1 MIIKDGFKSYNSRQK
16 LNNFRLILVT
26 SLFWVLLDAF
36 LIFYLTDCSNT
47 KPSSDKLY
55 LNEMNK
61 KLIIEN
67 TNLKKELEKVRHDV
81 ANGRPLRNKNR
92 LNRATT
98 TVIKQ
103 DFLNKVKNWFAWD
116 SEATNPPS
124 WPGENGRAVQIPQ
137 NLKEESKKRFKEN
150 QFNILASDM
159 IALNRTVPDQRSYA
173 CKSVK
178 HDQELPNT
186 SIIIVYHNEGNS
198 TLLRGLT
205 SIVRNSPGHLLRE
218 IILVD
223 DASEG
228 RDYLHQALDTFA
240 KSLPV
245 QVKILRNAERMG
257 LMRSRLRG
265 AEAASGATMTF
276 LDAHIEAT
284 RGWLQ
289 PLLAEVKR
297 NRRSVACPVIDV
309 ISDETF
315 EYLTGSEMTYGGF
328 DSHFVFDWVPVPQ
341 RENQRRQHDYSRA
354 LRTPTMAG
362 GLFTI
367 ERQFFY
373 DIGAYDD
380 GMDVWGAENLE
391 MSFRIWMC
399 GGELLISP
407 CSHVGHVFRKQT
419 PYTFPGGTNRIIFKN
434 NRRLIDVWTDE
445 YAKYFHKIVPDLNLV
460 DAGDLSPRIELRK
473 RLECKSF
480 KWYLDNIYPEA
491 PLPKD
496 FYHVG
501 SVQNEKFNLC
511 LDTMNRKSG
520 GECGATACHGQ
531 GGNQIFEYSKAHNLV
546 SAGLCLDS
554 AMSAKP
560 VKLSNCQA
568 GSKSQQW
575 DYDNQSEQLRNRLT
589 SECLA
594 VNQSNNQQIV
604 TAECDKE
611 STVQKWLL
619 KDPIFSHSSLS
630 ASK

>member
-1 MIIKDGFKSYNSRQK
+1 MINKDGFRHYNTRFK
-16 LNNFRLILVT
+16 LNNFRLILIT
-26 SLFWVLLDAF
+26 SLFWVFVDAF
-36 LIFYLTDCSNT
+36 LILYLTDCTANTSLLNSN
-47 KPSSDKLY
+47 DKSY

-67 TNLKKELEKVRHDV
+67 TNLKKELEKLKYGLVDGGSLKL
-81 ANGRPLRNKNR
+81 NRNKNR
-92 LNRATT
+92 LNRNKVDDIRSDSTT
-98 TVIKQ
+98 TKKVENN
-103 DFLNKVKNWFAWD
+103 FLDQVKSWFSSD
-116 SEATNPPS
+116 SDATNPPS
-124 WPGENGRAVQIPQ
+124 WPGENGRAVQIPES
-137 NLKEESKKRFKEN
+137 LKEESKKRFKEN

-159 IALNRTVPDQRSYA
+159 IALNRTVPDQRSQA
-173 CKSVK
+173 CKNRQYDSK
-178 HDQELPNT
+178 LPTT
-186 SIIIVYHNEGNS
+186 SIVIVYHNEGNS

-205 SIVRNSPGHLLRE
+205 SIIRNSPLENLKE

-228 RDYLHQALDTFA
+228 REYLHEPLDNIVKTF
-240 KSLPV
+240 PV
-245 QVKILRNAERMG
+245 NVRIFRNKERMG

-265 AEAASGATMTF
+265 ADAAIGDTLTF

-284 RGWLQ
+284 KGWLQ
-289 PLLAEVKR
+289 PLLSEVKK
-297 NRRSVACPVIDV
+297 NRKAVACPVIDV

-328 DSHFVFDWVPVPQ
+328 DSHFVFDWIPVPE
-341 RENQRRQHDYSRA
+341 RENARRNHDYSQS

-367 ERQFFY
+367 ERKYFY
-373 DIGAYDD
+373 EIGSYDE

-419 PYTFPGGTNRIIFKN
+419 PYSFPGGTNRIIFKN

-445 YAKYFHKIVPDLNLV
+445 YSKYFHKIIPDLNYI
-460 DAGDLSPRIELRK
+460 DAGDLSKRIELRK
-473 RLECKSF
+473 NLECKSF

-501 SVQNEKFNLC
+501 SIQNENLNYC
-511 LDTMNRKSG
+511 LDTMNRKNGDES
-520 GECGATACHGQ
+520 GATLCHGQ
-531 GGNQIFEYSKAHNLV
+531 GGNQIYEYSKGHNLV
-546 SAGLCLDS
+546 SGKLCLDS
-554 AMSAKP
+554 SVSHKP
-560 VKLSNCQA
+560 VKFNNCNS

-575 DYDNQSEQLRNRLT
+575 DYDNLTNQFRNRMT

-594 VNQSNNQQIV
+594 VNESNNQQ
-604 TAECDKE
+604 
-611 STVQKWLL
+611 
-619 KDPIFSHSSLS
+619 
-630 ASK
+630 